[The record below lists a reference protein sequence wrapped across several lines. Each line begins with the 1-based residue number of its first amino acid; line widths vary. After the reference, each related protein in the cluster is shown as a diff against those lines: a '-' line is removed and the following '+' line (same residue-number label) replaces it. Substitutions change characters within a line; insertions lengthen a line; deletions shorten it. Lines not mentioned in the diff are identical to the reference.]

1 MLKNKHWI
9 KRQINFDE
17 VLTFYKHVDVILLS
31 DYLVKS

>member
-1 MLKNKHWI
+1 MLKNKQEI
-9 KRQINFDE
+9 DFDK